1 MKDGTANNMNQRGM
15 KNDIENTVHVE
26 PFMQSVNN
34 LATGGTFKIDTMPDM
49 FSNPGMT
56 PSSINEG

>member
-1 MKDGTANNMNQRGM
+1 MKDGIA
-15 KNDIENTVHVE
+15 NTVNVE

-34 LATGGTFKIDTMPDM
+34 FATGGTFKIDTMPDM

>member
-1 MKDGTANNMNQRGM
+1 MKDGTA
-15 KNDIENTVHVE
+15 NTVHVE